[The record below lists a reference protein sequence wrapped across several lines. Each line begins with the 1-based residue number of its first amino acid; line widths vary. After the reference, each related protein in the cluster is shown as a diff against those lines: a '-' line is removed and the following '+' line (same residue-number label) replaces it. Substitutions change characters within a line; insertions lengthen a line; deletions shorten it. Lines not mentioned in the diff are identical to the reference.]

1 MTTPD
6 DIASGSSTNTG
17 ASSSRSSQPGGAA
30 KKRRTQEPSK
40 KTPASNP
47 MELNG
52 TATGQAGTNAGE
64 SGGGGISGASDGP
77 GPYIVPQPQLYSKK
91 VIRNWHKTHKF
102 LTFGFASKIIAKPHE
117 TPAPPHT
124 MYYMTSPLA
133 EVPVQKPF
141 LYLSPQEFNLLRP
154 GETVKSVKVKVY
166 QRNVRVA
173 FETASTTSGLATLNQ
188 NKNGMVAVGLNK
200 TGYGVNASVLTVDDN
215 IPMIITDIENPDYT
229 IYTPM
234 FYGAPNADGSFATT
248 VPTVPNGDFALL
260 KNYWVTATNNLT
272 TGGWPN
278 YRAKVAE
285 YDAADAVGQCL
296 MTYEYSPKQ
305 GMLVRDPAWRD
316 VGAPRHNVPIEIV
329 HGTGNNQGLQVT
341 ITDATANATIG
352 ETNVN
357 RIPPTPAAAT
367 FYDLDIEKSQWLAP
381 GVAGEFDPKIQPS
394 LHIGV
399 QAVPAITSGDVTS
412 SVWTGIDDF
421 TDVQAYF
428 DVECEMITEYHE
440 HVDRMFSSTAT
451 ANTIDIPFAL
461 RRKQLCPA
469 AQIPDGEVSVFAG
482 LHPSGALE
490 L

>member
-17 ASSSRSSQPGGAA
+17 ASSSRSSQPGGSA
-30 KKRRTQEPSK
+30 KRQRTQEPSK
-40 KTPASNP
+40 KTPNTQA

-52 TATGQAGTNAGE
+52 TATGQAGTNEGE
-64 SGGGGISGASDGP
+64 SGGGISGGTGGP
-77 GPYIVPQPQLYSKK
+77 QPYLVPQPHLYSKK
-91 VIRNWHKTHKF
+91 VIRNFKKTHKV
-102 LTFGFASKIIAKPHE
+102 LTFGFASQIISKPHE

-124 MYYMTSPLA
+124 MFYLTSPLA

-141 LYLSPQEFNLLRP
+141 FYLSPQEYNLLRP
-154 GETVKSVKVKVY
+154 GESVKKLIVKVY

-173 FETASTTSGLATLNQ
+173 FETAATTSGLATLNQ
-188 NKNGMVAVGLNK
+188 NKNGMVSIGLNK
-200 TGYGVNASVLTVDDN
+200 TGYGINTSIVSIDETQ
-215 IPMIITDIENPDYT
+215 PMIITDVDTPNYD
-229 IYTPM
+229 IYPTM
-234 FYGAPNADGSFATT
+234 FYGFNNDNATFGT
-248 VPTVPNGDFALL
+248 VIPTQPAGDFALL
-260 KNYWVTATNNLT
+260 HNYWTTATNNLT

-296 MTYEYSPKQ
+296 TTYEYSPKQ

-316 VGAPRHNVPIEIV
+316 VGAPRHNVPIDIV
-329 HGTGNNQGLQVT
+329 HGTGNNQGLRVT

-357 RIPPTPAAAT
+357 RIPPTPTAPS
-367 FYDLDIEKSQWLAP
+367 FYTLDIEKSQWLAP
-381 GVAGEFDPKIQPS
+381 GVAGEFDPCVQPS

-399 QAVPAITSGDVTS
+399 QAVPAITAGDITS
-412 SVWTGIDDF
+412 TTWGALESY

-428 DVECEMITEYHE
+428 DIECEMITEYHE
-440 HVDRMFSSTAT
+440 HVDRMHSVTAT
-451 ANTIDIPFAL
+451 SNTIDIPFAL
-461 RRKQLCPA
+461 RRKQLCTG